1 MRGKI
6 ELPGGVMMNPE
17 EQRHENL
24 NKVIK
29 MIAPGTKLSE
39 GLENILRARTGAL
52 IVISDSESVLKLVDG
67 GFHINCDLEP
77 SALYELA
84 KMDGALVLSSDGK
97 RILIANAHLTPDHM
111 ISTSETGT
119 RHRTAQRM
127 AIQTGEAVVAI
138 SQRRNVITLYKGSIR
153 YVIRDVTTVLTK
165 ANQALQTLQKYRS
178 VLEQALMNLSA
189 LEFEDLVTMS
199 DVCMVIQRA
208 EMVSR
213 IGTEINC
220 YISELGNEGRLVSM
234 QLEELMT
241 DVETEGDLVVRDYLK
256 GEERSLEKYK
266 EELAT
271 WNDEELLDLNLL
283 YRAMGYPNATN
294 LDASVSPRGY
304 RILRKIPRLPFPVV
318 ENLVRVFNQ
327 LQVIL
332 GASTD
337 ELDDVDGIGEVRARA
352 IKDGL
357 RRLREQVLLDR
368 HV

>member
-1 MRGKI
+1 MG
-6 ELPGGVMMNPE
+6 ESLMNPE
-17 EQRHENL
+17 DQRRENL
-24 NKVIK
+24 SKVIK
-29 MIAPGTKLSE
+29 MIAPGTKLYE

-67 GFHINCDLEP
+67 GFRINCDLEP
-77 SALYELA
+77 STLYELA
-84 KMDGALVLSSDGK
+84 KMDGALVLSADGK
-97 RILIANAHLTPDHM
+97 RILVANAHLTPDHM
-111 ISTSETGT
+111 IPTSETGT

-127 AIQTGEAVVAI
+127 AIQTGETVIAI

-153 YVIRDVTTVLTK
+153 YVIRDVTTVLAK

-178 VLEQALMNLSA
+178 VLEQALLNLSA
-189 LEFEDLVTMS
+189 LEFEDLATLS
-199 DVCMVIQRA
+199 DVCTVIQRA

-213 IGTEINC
+213 IAAEIDG
-220 YISELGNEGRLVSM
+220 YIAELGNEGRLVNM
-234 QLEELMT
+234 QLEEMMA
-241 DVETEGDLVVRDYLK
+241 DVETEGELVVRDYLK
-256 GEERSLEKYK
+256 SEERTLDTFK
-266 EELAT
+266 EELET

-283 YRAMGYPNATN
+283 CRALGYPNANN
-294 LDASVSPRGY
+294 LDASVSPHGY

-318 ENLVRVFNQ
+318 ENLVRVFKE

-368 HV
+368 HI